1 MRQPALPLTL
11 DGLPDTLV
19 AGVDEA
25 GRGPLAGDVVAAA
38 VILDAANPIA
48 GLGDSKKLSSGQRE
62 RLYPVIQERAVA
74 FAIARANVEEI
85 DTLNILQA
93 SMLAMTRAVRALAV
107 HPAFVYVDGNR
118 CPAWAWPSQAV
129 VKGDS
134 RVAAIAAA
142 SILAKVARDHDMV
155 ALDREYPGY
164 GLARHKG
171 YPTAMHLEALRKLGP
186 SPIHRRSFGPVAALI
201 D

>member
-1 MRQPALPLTL
+1 MRQPTLPLTL
-11 DGLPDTLV
+11 DGLPETLV

-38 VILDAANPIA
+38 VILDAANPIT
-48 GLGDSKKLSSGQRE
+48 GLGDSKKLSAGQRE
-62 RLYPVIQERAVA
+62 RLYPVIRERAVA

-93 SMLAMTRAVRALAV
+93 SLLAMTRAVRALTV
-107 HPAFVYVDGNR
+107 HPAFVYVDGNH

-134 RVAAIAAA
+134 RIAAIAAA
-142 SILAKVARDHDMV
+142 SILAKVARDHDMAV
-155 ALDREYPGY
+155 LDREYPGY

>member
-11 DGLPDTLV
+11 DGLPNTLV

-38 VILDAANPIA
+38 VILDAANPIT
-48 GLGDSKKLSSGQRE
+48 GLRDSKKLSAGQRE
-62 RLYPVIQERAVA
+62 RLYPVIRERAVA

-93 SMLAMTRAVRALAV
+93 SLLAMTRAVCALTV

-142 SILAKVARDHDMV
+142 SILAKVARDHDMA

-171 YPTAMHLEALRKLGP
+171 YPTAMHLVALRKLGP

>member
-74 FAIARANVEEI
+74 FVIARANVEEI

-118 CPAWAWPSQAV
+118 CPAWAWPSRAV